1 MSNNTGPTA
10 AQRKKVLV
18 AQGAM
23 YRLGLVESKNAL
35 QANLQPDVLAK
46 SALNSFV
53 TTASTALGH
62 GFNLRNLSGANLQAI
77 LPVAISV
84 VSLLAKRKALIKPL
98 LIGAIALA
106 AAIGIARLVS
116 KKKEQ
121 QQSAAVVPDHD
132 ASQFY

>member
-10 AQRKKVLV
+10 AQRKKMLV

-23 YRLGLVESKNAL
+23 YRLGLVKSKNEL
-35 QANLQPDVLAK
+35 QANLHPDVLAK

-62 GFNLRNLSGANLQAI
+62 GFNLRNLSGANLQTI
-77 LPVAISV
+77 LPVVISV

-106 AAIGIARLVS
+106 AASGIARLVA
-116 KKKEQ
+116 KKKKQ
-121 QQSAAVVPDHD
+121 Q
-132 ASQFY
+132 